1 MISPIDEGGS
11 CTSPFANLARRV
23 DTMEGALRD
32 VTAGKGSDLFLF
44 IDEESLR
51 SANPLDVVWSSG
63 KANAAKLTD

>member
-1 MISPIDEGGS
+1 
-11 CTSPFANLARRV
+11 
-23 DTMEGALRD
+23 MEGALRD

-63 KANAAKLTD
+63 KANAARLTD